1 MYLGIL
7 SACIIVHHMS
17 ARCPLRSERVLGL
30 GPLTLELRMV
40 VSYHVGARSSRRRAN
55 SLNCGATSP
64 TPVFKTFVS

>member
-17 ARCPLRSERVLGL
+17 ARCPLGSERVLG
-30 GPLTLELRMV
+30 LRMV
-40 VSYHVGARSSRRRAN
+40 VSYHVGARSSGRRAN